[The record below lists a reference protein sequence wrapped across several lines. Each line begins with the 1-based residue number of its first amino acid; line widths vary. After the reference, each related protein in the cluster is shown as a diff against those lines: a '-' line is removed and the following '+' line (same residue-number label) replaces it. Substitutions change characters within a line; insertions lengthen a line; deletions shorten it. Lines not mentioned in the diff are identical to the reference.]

1 MRTARRTFA
10 LFAAL
15 VATTALGTAPTSAAG
30 KPVTDLDRMLARQ
43 PLVRTADTIQAE
55 VLRGGHAG
63 FAGLVLEDDH
73 VALWWK
79 GEVPAAVRAAAARG
93 EAPVEF
99 EAAAHSDAELR
110 EAAKVLDARRGP
122 AVHAV
127 KVPADGSGLVLGATS
142 EAAALGLDA
151 AVDVPVRTVVEEP
164 LAPVSRQ
171 DDSPPWKGGAT
182 IVLGGAAC
190 TSGFSVRNGD
200 NARFLLTAGHCGN
213 PGVRVTDPTGEYIG
227 TAGAEHPDHDIMLVP
242 TGNVVNQ
249 QYVGGGDSNSVEVV
263 RGWGDVYTGEYLCQS
278 GVTSARETGNPVC
291 GIEVLFFYADREDL
305 VEGEQVNGQQS
316 ARPGDSGGPV
326 YGPSSAGGVIAK
338 GTVTR
343 AAGARI
349 GFQDFRTAT
358 RDFGVYIPL

>member
-1 MRTARRTFA
+1 MRTARTITA
-10 LFAAL
+10 IAAAAVASAAL
-15 VATTALGTAPTSAAG
+15 ITAPAATAVAG
-30 KPVTDLDRMLARQ
+30 PVTDWDRMLAQQ

-55 VLRGGHAG
+55 VRRGGHTG

-79 GEVPAAVRAAAARG
+79 GDVPAAVRAAASRG
-93 EAPVEF
+93 EAPVTF
-99 EAAAHSDAELR
+99 QAARHSDAELR
-110 EAAKVLDARRGP
+110 EAAKVVQAQRGP
-122 AVHAV
+122 GVHAI
-127 KVPADGSGLVLGATS
+127 KLPADGSGLVLGVTSGFATRS
-142 EAAALGLDA
+142 VR
-151 AVDVPVRTVVEEP
+151 VDVPVRTVVEEP

-171 DDSPPWKGGAT
+171 NDAPPWKGGAT
-182 IVLGGAAC
+182 IVLGNAAC

-227 TAGAEHPDHDIMLVP
+227 TAGAKHGDHDIMLIP

-249 QYVGGGDSNSVEVV
+249 QYVGGGDSNSTEVV

-278 GVTSARETGNPVC
+278 GVTSARVTGAPVC
-291 GIEVLFFYADREDL
+291 NIKVLFFYADREDL
-305 VEGEQVNGQQS
+305 VEGEQMNGQPA
-316 ARPGDSGGPV
+316 ARAGDSGGPV

-349 GFQDFRTAT
+349 GFQDFRTAN